1 MKRFAGAHS
10 EERRRIMTRRNCLT
24 ALTAAVAA
32 DSLLIG
38 KENDVMKEILEA
50 SQTEKK
56 GITLY
61 LKGQSVG
68 GVVTKIAG
76 DLVELRSREFSRI
89 VVRMEAIDGAA
100 MN

>member
-1 MKRFAGAHS
+1 M
-10 EERRRIMTRRNCLT
+10 MRNVM
-24 ALTAAVAA
+24 AAAAVADLRLNA
-32 DSLLIG
+32 
-38 KENDVMKEILEA
+38 KETDLMKELLET
-50 SQTEKK
+50 SQNEKK

-61 LKGQSVG
+61 IKGQSIG

-76 DLVELRSREFSRI
+76 DMVELRNREFSRL